1 MARTMR
7 PEWRHGLT
15 AFAVSAILMLA
26 VQLGLRLP
34 WTWYHLLAGWL
45 LAVNVVA
52 FGYYGYDKGQAQASG
67 SRVPEAV
74 LHGLAV
80 AGGTGGAD
88 AGMRLFRHKTVKGTF
103 QVFFWAVAL
112 MQALLLAAVLY
123 RLVRG

>member
-15 AFAVSAILMLA
+15 AFAVCVALALA
-26 VQLGLRLP
+26 VQLALRLP

-52 FGYYGYDKGQAQASG
+52 FGYYGYDKGQAQAAG
-67 SRVPEAV
+67 PRVPEAV

-80 AGGTGGAD
+80 AGGTGGAY

-103 QVFFWAVAL
+103 QVFFWAVAV
-112 MQALLLAAVLY
+112 MQAALLAAVLY